1 MPLLLLPALLLVV
14 VLAWALL
21 LPVALLQRYRRG
33 RARRRMRPWVVRAN
47 AWALLVSA
55 VLFLGAA
62 WLSGAWID
70 AALRHAA
77 VGLAAGIAL
86 GIVGLWLSR
95 FEREGADGHVRSG
108 WMLPPGLVVPD
119 GLRLYCTANRWLVL
133 GLTLLVA
140 ARVALALWQLGH
152 AWHAD
157 GGAAWLAGQGGLLAV
172 GGVLLG
178 HYLAYHW
185 GLRRRLP
192 A

>member
-1 MPLLLLPALLLVV
+1 MPLLLLPALLLAV

-21 LPVALLQRYRRG
+21 LPLALLQRYRRG

-47 AWALLVSA
+47 AWALLAST
-55 VLFLGAA
+55 VLFAGVA
-62 WLSGAWID
+62 WLSEAWID

-77 VGLAAGIAL
+77 TGLAGGIVL
-86 GIVGLWLSR
+86 GIVGLWLAR
-95 FEREGADGHVRSG
+95 FEREGADGFVRTG
-108 WMLPPGLVVPD
+108 WARPPGLAAPE
-119 GLRLYCTANRWLVL
+119 GLRLYCTANRWLVF

-140 ARVALALWQLGH
+140 ARIALGLWQLAH
-152 AWHAD
+152 AWGGEAD
-157 GGAAWLAGQGGLLAV
+157 AAWLAGQGGLLAV

-178 HYLAYHW
+178 HYLAFYW

>member
-1 MPLLLLPALLLVV
+1 MPLLLLPALLLAA

-33 RARRRMRPWVVRAN
+33 RARRRMRPCVVRAN
-47 AWALLVSA
+47 AWALLVST
-55 VLFLGAA
+55 VLFAGVA

-77 VGLAAGIAL
+77 AGLAAGVVL
-86 GIVGLWLSR
+86 GIVGLWLTR
-95 FEREGADGHVRSG
+95 FEREAADGCIRAG
-108 WMLPPGLVVPD
+108 WTLPPGLAVPH

-140 ARVALALWQLGH
+140 ARVALGLWHLVH
-152 AWHAD
+152 AWRTGTD
-157 GGAAWLAGQGGLLAV
+157 GAWLAGQGGLLAV

-178 HYLAYHW
+178 HYLAYYW